1 FFFSSRR
8 RHTRWPRDWSSDVCS
23 SDLFAL
29 CANHHC
35 RWGTDLFY
43 GGRSRIAGQGS
54 LRTAKST
61 RYGRDRRVAS
71 GLIWVCGRKIDID
84 ISGVNPYP
92 ASEEQPSRPRKSGVV
107 LMLIIVMSMAL
118 LALYA
123 NIQRWR
129 RSQVE
134 TVIVTPAASPSSTTR

>member
-1 FFFSSRR
+1 VR
-8 RHTRWPRDWSSDVCS
+8 
-23 SDLFAL
+23 
-29 CANHHC
+29 
-35 RWGTDLFY
+35 
-43 GGRSRIAGQGS
+43 
-54 LRTAKST
+54 KS
-61 RYGRDRRVAS
+61 
-71 GLIWVCGRKIDID
+71 DID
-84 ISGVNPYP
+84 ISGVNLYP

-134 TVIVTPAASPSSTTR
+134 TVIVTPAASPSSTTP